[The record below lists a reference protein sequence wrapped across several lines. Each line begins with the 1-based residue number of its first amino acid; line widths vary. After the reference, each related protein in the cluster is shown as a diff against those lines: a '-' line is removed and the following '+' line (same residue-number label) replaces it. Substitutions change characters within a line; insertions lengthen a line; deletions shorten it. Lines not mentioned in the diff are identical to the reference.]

1 MKVRRAEIDR
11 FVFSTHVEMFL
22 QLRLTVFCLTCFLH
36 ACGDVSGTGPREW
49 RHNGFSPRMWR
60 CFLLHI
66 READL
71 GIVFSTALCVLS
83 ATLVFFTHVEM
94 FLFQC
99 FVRFRLIRFLHACGD
114 VSGCSI
120 LISPQARF
128 SPRMWRC
135 FSVGS
140 KGVSHR

>member
-71 GIVFSTALCVLS
+71 GIVFST
-83 ATLVFFTHVEM
+83 HVEM
-94 FLFQC
+94 FLHGA
-99 FVRFRLIRFLHACGD
+99 VRTVGHSRFLHACGD
-114 VSGCSI
+114 VSLSM
-120 LISPQARF
+120 LRPLPLNPF

-135 FSVGS
+135 FRLFYLDINTGKVFSTHVEMFLSG
-140 KGVSHR
+140 